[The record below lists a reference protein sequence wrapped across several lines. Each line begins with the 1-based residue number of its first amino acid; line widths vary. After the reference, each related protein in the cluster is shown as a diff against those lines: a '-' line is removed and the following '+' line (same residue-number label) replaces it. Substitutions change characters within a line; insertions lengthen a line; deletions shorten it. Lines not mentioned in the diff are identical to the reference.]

1 MSTDGLDRTARVA
14 QAGGRAGAR
23 RALHPLP
30 LAGLAGACAVAL
42 VALYVLLL
50 RTTSGQRLDQNTL
63 DRRALATRP
72 ARYAV
77 HDLLTTISVGM
88 LVLVLG
94 VLIGQAIVRRR
105 LPLALVAGAIVGGAA
120 LCTELLKHVLFR
132 PYLFPGEP
140 LGNTFPS
147 GHTTVAFSVGIA
159 ATLLAPPRLR
169 NAVAGGAVVYGTAVG
184 IAVVAAAW
192 HRPSDVVGA
201 FLVVTGWSAVVALFS
216 AIWFPG
222 IFSGEASARRS
233 PITPRD
239 VLLGGLALAGGYAV
253 ALIAV
258 IARDGGTIDWTLPGG
273 TFIAACAAIAVAAA
287 LLTTALL
294 VALRRSLRA

>member
-1 MSTDGLDRTARVA
+1 MSTDGFEQRVA
-14 QAGGRAGAR
+14 QAPAR
-23 RALHPLP
+23 TRPALRPLP

-42 VALYVLLL
+42 GVLYVLVL
-50 RTTSGQRLDQNTL
+50 RTTSGQRLDQHTL
-63 DRRALATRP
+63 DRRALATQP

-94 VLIGQAIVRRR
+94 VLIGQAILRRR

-120 LCTELLKHVLFR
+120 LCTELLKHVLVR
-132 PYLFPGEP
+132 PYLYVADGPY
-140 LGNTFPS
+140 GNTFPS

-169 NAVAGGAVVYGTAVG
+169 NAVAAGAVVYGTAVG

-201 FLVVTGWSAVVALFS
+201 FLVVTGWAAVVALCS
-216 AIWFPG
+216 ARWFPG
-222 IFSGEASARRS
+222 IFSGEASDRSS

-239 VLLGGLALAGGYAV
+239 VLIGGLALAGGYVV
-253 ALIAV
+253 ALVAV
-258 IARDGGTIDWTLPGG
+258 VARDGGTIDWTLPGG
-273 TFIAACAAIAVAAA
+273 TFIAACGAIAVAAA
-287 LLTTALL
+287 LLTLALL
-294 VALRRSLRA
+294 VALRRSVRA